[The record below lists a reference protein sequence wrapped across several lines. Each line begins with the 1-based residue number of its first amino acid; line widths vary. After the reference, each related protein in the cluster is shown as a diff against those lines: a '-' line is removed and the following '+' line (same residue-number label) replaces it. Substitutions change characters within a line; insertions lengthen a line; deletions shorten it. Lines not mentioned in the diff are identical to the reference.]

1 MRKYLPALFVVLGLM
16 AVMAACQ
23 TAAPAEP
30 QTVQVEVTRVVEVTK
45 EVPVE
50 KIVEITPV
58 PAWEIA
64 NQNLAT
70 SLHHTTQGM
79 RYYYQKEQGGFEAQ
93 TGIPYEQLGCK
104 NCHVAIENGQA
115 KCDTCHI
122 TEAVNAPPQ
131 FKCTGCHGRQGFEIM
146 VKRPDGTKAIN
157 DVHYAKGMQCINCH
171 SAEALHGDGNAYNS
185 LLESPAASKC
195 TDCHQTTEKKEW
207 ADMQAHQIHAENM
220 DCAACHVQQ
229 VNSCFNCHFDTE
241 VNEKFKIEYRKYFDW
256 KFLML
261 NDEGKITTATI
272 MPMVY
277 KDQESFAVLAP
288 NYGHSIQRPN
298 PETVCN
304 DCHKNANVAA
314 YNETGKIQISKWNES
329 TNSLDF
335 ATGVIPV
342 PPDYAQA
349 FIIDFV
355 TRDGA
360 AWNETKNNWKF
371 METGPDVW
379 QILFGKPLEK
389 MPTQF
394 P

>member
-1 MRKYLPALFVVLGLM
+1 MRKYLPALFVAVGLLVL
-16 AVMAACQ
+16 MAACQ
-23 TAAPAEP
+23 PATPAEP

-50 KIVEITPV
+50 KIVEVTPA

-79 RYYYQKEQGGFEAQ
+79 RYYYQKEQGGFETL
-93 TGIPYEQLGCK
+93 TGVSYEDLGCK
-104 NCHVAIENGQA
+104 NCHVPVENGQA

-122 TEAVNAPPQ
+122 TEAVDAPPQ
-131 FKCTGCHGRQGFEIM
+131 FKCTGCHGRQNFEI
-146 VKRPDGTKAIN
+146 VAKRPDGTKGIN

-171 SAEALHGDGNAYNS
+171 SDEAVHGDGMAYNS

-207 ADMQAHQIHAENM
+207 ADMQAHQVHAENM

-241 VNEKFKIEYRKYFDW
+241 VNEKFKIEYRKYYDW

-277 KDQESFAVLAP
+277 QDDKSFAVLAP
-288 NYGHSIQRPN
+288 YYGHSIQRPN

-314 YNETGKIQISKWNES
+314 YNETGKIQISKWNEG

-342 PPDYAQA
+342 PPDYDIA

-355 TRDGA
+355 TRDGT
-360 AWNETKNNWKF
+360 AWNEQKNNWKF
-371 METGPDVW
+371 METGPDMW
-379 QILFGKPLEK
+379 QILFGKPLVK